1 MNLVATHYN
10 CTSPMDYISHHALHS
25 HIPIHHYINHTA
37 VTIHSLALI
46 VSPHLHLIHTHTFK
60 QHSHM
65 HSPRSL
71 VLPPADISDRFPCIL
86 LPCVANTAN
95 TPFHT
100 HIHTFNIVSLLLAL
114 MADLCLPLCAGEDTF
129 ELHSVQLEL
138 EAVERRI
145 HELLGKQAQL
155 RKRKA
160 MLETSR
166 ADAHKSGVSMQRAAN
181 TPTTSTPCV
190 SLHRSRA
197 PGMRSS
203 QMAFTPAPGNHGPWV
218 QQRKTRSR
226 PRATTSPPPVFDI
239 SSRNRFAPLCET
251 DRDAV
256 VIGDSI
262 VRHVRATL
270 AECKVHTHC
279 LPGARVLD
287 VSVQIHAILKDD
299 ESVAAV
305 VIHAGA
311 NDTKLRQT
319 ETLKRD
325 FRSLIETV
333 RSTSPAATIIVSG
346 PLPTYRRKH
355 EKFSRLFAL
364 NEWLFSWCTEQ
375 KILFVNNWNLFW
387 ERPRLFRADGLHP
400 SRVGAELLSDN
411 ITRTLRSI

>member
-1 MNLVATHYN
+1 MQ
-10 CTSPMDYISHHALHS
+10 CT
-25 HIPIHHYINHTA
+25 
-37 VTIHSLALI
+37 
-46 VSPHLHLIHTHTFK
+46 
-60 QHSHM
+60 
-65 HSPRSL
+65 
-71 VLPPADISDRFPCIL
+71 
-86 LPCVANTAN
+86 
-95 TPFHT
+95 
-100 HIHTFNIVSLLLAL
+100 
-114 MADLCLPLCAGEDTF
+114 
-129 ELHSVQLEL
+129 
-138 EAVERRI
+138 
-145 HELLGKQAQL
+145 
-155 RKRKA
+155 
-160 MLETSR
+160 
-166 ADAHKSGVSMQRAAN
+166 AN

-190 SLHRSRA
+190 SLHRPRA
-197 PGMRSS
+197 PGTRSS
-203 QMAFTPAPGNHGPWV
+203 QMAFTPAPGNHRPWV

-226 PRATTSPPPVFDI
+226 PRSTTSPPSVFDI

-262 VRHVRATL
+262 VRHVCATL
-270 AECKVHTHC
+270 ALGKVHTHC
-279 LPGARVLD
+279 LPGACVLD
-287 VSVQIHAILKDD
+287 VSVQIPAILKDD

-311 NDTKLRQT
+311 NNTKLRQT

-346 PLPTYRRKH
+346 PLPTYRRGH

-364 NEWLFSWCTEQ
+364 NEWLFSWCKEQ

-400 SRVGAELLSDN
+400 SRVGAEHLSDN

>member
-1 MNLVATHYN
+1 M
-10 CTSPMDYISHHALHS
+10 
-25 HIPIHHYINHTA
+25 
-37 VTIHSLALI
+37 
-46 VSPHLHLIHTHTFK
+46 
-60 QHSHM
+60 
-65 HSPRSL
+65 
-71 VLPPADISDRFPCIL
+71 
-86 LPCVANTAN
+86 
-95 TPFHT
+95 
-100 HIHTFNIVSLLLAL
+100 
-114 MADLCLPLCAGEDTF
+114 
-129 ELHSVQLEL
+129 QLEL

-145 HELLGKQAQL
+145 QELLGKQAQL

-160 MLETSR
+160 TLETSR

-190 SLHRSRA
+190 SLHRPRA
-197 PGMRSS
+197 PGTRSS

-270 AECKVHTHC
+270 AEGKMHTHC

-287 VSVQIHAILKDD
+287 VSVQIPAILKDD

-333 RSTSPAATIIVSG
+333 RSTSPAATIIMSG
-346 PLPTYRRKH
+346 PLPTYRRGH

-364 NEWLFSWCTEQ
+364 NEPLLNIINSSLSLGHVPKPFKLAVIKPLIKKPKLDPCELANYRPISNLPFMS
-375 KILFVNNWNLFW
+375 KILEKVVSAQLCSFL
-387 ERPRLFRADGLHP
+387 PKK
-400 SRVGAELLSDN
+400 
-411 ITRTLRSI
+411 

>member
-1 MNLVATHYN
+1 MT
-10 CTSPMDYISHHALHS
+10 
-25 HIPIHHYINHTA
+25 
-37 VTIHSLALI
+37 
-46 VSPHLHLIHTHTFK
+46 
-60 QHSHM
+60 
-65 HSPRSL
+65 R
-71 VLPPADISDRFPCIL
+71 
-86 LPCVANTAN
+86 
-95 TPFHT
+95 
-100 HIHTFNIVSLLLAL
+100 
-114 MADLCLPLCAGEDTF
+114 G
-129 ELHSVQLEL
+129 QLQ
-138 EAVERRI
+138 AVERRI

-160 MLETSR
+160 TLETSR

-181 TPTTSTPCV
+181 TPTSSTPCV
-190 SLHRSRA
+190 SLHRPRA
-197 PGMRSS
+197 PG
-203 QMAFTPAPGNHGPWV
+203 MAFTPAPGNHGPWV

-270 AECKVHTHC
+270 AEGKVHTHY

-287 VSVQIHAILKDD
+287 VSVQIPAILKDD

-333 RSTSPAATIIVSG
+333 RSTSPATTIIVSG
-346 PLPTYRRKH
+346 PLPTYRRGH
-355 EKFSRLFAL
+355 ERFSRLFAL

-375 KILFVNNWNLFW
+375 KILFESFL
-387 ERPRLFRADGLHP
+387 
-400 SRVGAELLSDN
+400 GAS
-411 ITRTLRSI
+411 

>member
-1 MNLVATHYN
+1 M
-10 CTSPMDYISHHALHS
+10 
-25 HIPIHHYINHTA
+25 
-37 VTIHSLALI
+37 
-46 VSPHLHLIHTHTFK
+46 
-60 QHSHM
+60 
-65 HSPRSL
+65 
-71 VLPPADISDRFPCIL
+71 
-86 LPCVANTAN
+86 
-95 TPFHT
+95 
-100 HIHTFNIVSLLLAL
+100 
-114 MADLCLPLCAGEDTF
+114 
-129 ELHSVQLEL
+129 QLEL

-160 MLETSR
+160 TLETSR

-190 SLHRSRA
+190 SLHRPRA
-197 PGMRSS
+197 PGTRSS

-270 AECKVHTHC
+270 AEGKMHTHC

-287 VSVQIHAILKDD
+287 VSVQIPAILKDD

-333 RSTSPAATIIVSG
+333 RSTSPAATIIMSG
-346 PLPTYRRKH
+346 PLPTYRRGH

-364 NEWLFSWCTEQ
+364 NEPLLNIINSSLSLGHVPKPFKLAVIKPLIKKPKLDPCELANYRPISNLPFMS
-375 KILFVNNWNLFW
+375 KILEKVVSAQLCSFLQKK
-387 ERPRLFRADGLHP
+387 
-400 SRVGAELLSDN
+400 
-411 ITRTLRSI
+411 

>member
-1 MNLVATHYN
+1 
-10 CTSPMDYISHHALHS
+10 
-25 HIPIHHYINHTA
+25 
-37 VTIHSLALI
+37 
-46 VSPHLHLIHTHTFK
+46 
-60 QHSHM
+60 
-65 HSPRSL
+65 
-71 VLPPADISDRFPCIL
+71 
-86 LPCVANTAN
+86 
-95 TPFHT
+95 
-100 HIHTFNIVSLLLAL
+100 

-129 ELHSVQLEL
+129 ELHSAQLEL

-145 HELLGKQAQL
+145 RELLGKQAQL
-155 RKRKA
+155 RKRIA
-160 MLETSR
+160 TLETSR

-190 SLHRSRA
+190 SLHRPRA
-197 PGMRSS
+197 PGTGSS
-203 QMAFTPAPGNHGPWV
+203 QMSFTPAPGNHRPWM
-218 QQRKTRSR
+218 QQWKTRSR

-270 AECKVHTHC
+270 AEGKVHTHC

-287 VSVQIHAILKDD
+287 VSVQIPAILKDD

-311 NDTKLRQT
+311 NDTKLHQT

-333 RSTSPAATIIVSG
+333 RSTSPATTIIVSG
-346 PLPTYRRKH
+346 PLPTY
-355 EKFSRLFAL
+355 
-364 NEWLFSWCTEQ
+364 
-375 KILFVNNWNLFW
+375 
-387 ERPRLFRADGLHP
+387 
-400 SRVGAELLSDN
+400 
-411 ITRTLRSI
+411 

>member
-1 MNLVATHYN
+1 MITYIEEELAKGFIVPFKFLASAGFFFVKKREGTLRPYIDYRVLNDITIKFRYLWSLQLSDSFVQPNISLCSTYATL
-10 CTSPMDYISHHALHS
+10 TIGFASERGMGHHPWIA
-25 HIPIHHYINHTA
+25 T
-37 VTIHSLALI
+37 
-46 VSPHLHLIHTHTFK
+46 
-60 QHSHM
+60 
-65 HSPRSL
+65 
-71 VLPPADISDRFPCIL
+71 
-86 LPCVANTAN
+86 
-95 TPFHT
+95 
-100 HIHTFNIVSLLLAL
+100 
-114 MADLCLPLCAGEDTF
+114 
-129 ELHSVQLEL
+129 
-138 EAVERRI
+138 
-145 HELLGKQAQL
+145 
-155 RKRKA
+155 
-160 MLETSR
+160 LETSR

-181 TPTTSTPCV
+181 APTTSTPCV
-190 SLHRSRA
+190 SLHRPRA
-197 PGMRSS
+197 PGTRSS

-270 AECKVHTHC
+270 AEGKVHTHC

-287 VSVQIHAILKDD
+287 VSVQIPAILKDD

-333 RSTSPAATIIVSG
+333 RSTSPATTIIVSG
-346 PLPTYRRKH
+346 PLPTYRRGH
-355 EKFSRLFAL
+355 ERFSRLFAL